1 MQSYIIQKTKS
12 AGTLKTKAEKQIPK
26 NGERHEKSWTKYN
39 ISDKMFMWAIQPMQ
53 VASPIDI
60 IK

>member
-39 ISDKMFMWAIQPMQ
+39 ISDKMFM
-53 VASPIDI
+53 
-60 IK
+60 

>member
-26 NGERHEKSWTKYN
+26 NGERYMKKVGPNITYQTKCSCEQFN
-39 ISDKMFMWAIQPMQ
+39 QCKWQAQ
-53 VASPIDI
+53 
-60 IK
+60 